1 MDADL
6 LVTNIG
12 ELVTLSGASEKPLVG
27 TDMRDVGAIA
37 GGFVAIKDGRIVEVG
52 EMSGGAMDRWIAN
65 SARVIDAGGRAV
77 VPGFVDAHTHLLFRG
92 RREDEFYSRAAGESY
107 MEITRRGGGIGRTV
121 RETRGATV
129 EDLVEGGRA
138 YLDLLLSQGT
148 TTVEIKSGY
157 GLSTESEVRML
168 EAVQALSREHPATI
182 VATFLGAHAVP
193 EEFKDDRTGY
203 LDLVVDEMLPLV
215 VERGL
220 AKYCDVFC
228 EDGVFTV
235 EESRGVLEA
244 ARRLGLALKVHADE
258 FAQSG
263 GTMLAAEVGA
273 RSADHLNFASPGDLA
288 ALRESGG
295 VAILLPGTPFFL
307 LAPKYADARSI
318 IDGGVPVALASDFN
332 PTASISSMVFVMFLA
347 CLHMGMKPSEAL
359 AATTIN
365 AAHAL
370 DLNPEVGSLEVW
382 KLCDLVIL
390 DVASH
395 RDIPFYVGRDIVTHV
410 VKAGRI
416 VHERQE
422 PLLERHPA

>member
-6 LVTNIG
+6 LVTGIG
-12 ELVTLSGASEKPLVG
+12 DLVTLSGASEKPLVG
-27 TDMRDVGAIA
+27 TGMGDLGAIA
-37 GGFVAIKDGRIVEVG
+37 GGFVAIKDGRIAAVG
-52 EMSGGAMDRWIAN
+52 EASDGALKRWIAEGG
-65 SARVIDAGGRAV
+65 RVIDTAGRTA

-92 RREDEFYSRAAGESY
+92 RREDEFYARAAGATY
-107 MEITRRGGGIGRTV
+107 MEIAGRGGGIGRTV
-121 RETRGATV
+121 RETRGATL

-138 YLDLLLSQGT
+138 CLDLLLSQGS

-157 GLSTESEVRML
+157 GLSTDSEIRML
-168 EAVQALSREHPATI
+168 EAIRSLSREHPATI

-203 LDLVVDEMLPLV
+203 LDLVVEEMLPIV

-244 ARRLGLALKVHADE
+244 AGRLGLALKVHADE
-258 FAQSG
+258 FAYSG
-263 GTMLAAEVGA
+263 GTKLAAEVGA
-273 RSADHLNFASPGDLA
+273 RSADHLNFASPADLA

-295 VAILLPGTPFFL
+295 VAVLLPGTPFFL
-307 LAPKYADARSI
+307 LAPQYADARSI

-347 CLHMGMKPSEAL
+347 CLHMAMKPSEAL

-370 DLNPEVGSLEVW
+370 DLNHEVGSLEVG
-382 KLCDLVIL
+382 KLGDLVIL
-390 DVASH
+390 DVANH